1 MASKRNI
8 KKDVKQ
14 MVYDL
19 MDECDYVIVSGDKNG
34 PAASK
39 LMDEVVAFYDNMVPR
54 INAAKNNA
62 DFKSVRAEIETKAI
76 DFVDKVNKL

>member
-62 DFKSVRAEIETKAI
+62 DFKSVRSEIEAKAI

>member
-14 MVYDL
+14 MVYDI
-19 MDECDYVIVSGDKNG
+19 MDECDYVIVSGDKNA
-34 PAASK
+34 PAATK
-39 LMDEVVAFYDNMVPR
+39 LMDEVVGFYETMVPK

-76 DFVDKVNKL
+76 DFVEKMNKL

>member
-34 PAASK
+34 PAATK

-62 DFKSVRAEIETKAI
+62 DFKTVREEIEAKAI

>member
-34 PAASK
+34 PAATK
-39 LMDEVVAFYDNMVPR
+39 LMDEVVGFYETMVPK

-62 DFKSVRAEIETKAI
+62 DFKTVRAEIEAKAI